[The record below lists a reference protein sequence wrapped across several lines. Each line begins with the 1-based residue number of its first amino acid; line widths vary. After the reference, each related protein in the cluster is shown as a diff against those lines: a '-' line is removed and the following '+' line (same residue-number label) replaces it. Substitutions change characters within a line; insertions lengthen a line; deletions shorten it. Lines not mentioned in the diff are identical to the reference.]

1 MVRKGLLDSVIVSDT
16 ERSQCAVERHSLS
29 VGATPTRQ
37 LSLQP
42 VAIRAVVKVTKP
54 PKPSV

>member
-1 MVRKGLLDSVIVSDT
+1 MESEYKADNRPVSVRR
-16 ERSQCAVERHSLS
+16 ERRAFS
-29 VGATPTRQ
+29 VGENPTRQ

-42 VAIRAVVKVTKP
+42 VAIGAVVEVTKR